1 MKIKINKSQSPTIS
15 TSSILLAF
23 LYALRYT
30 QNDKNSNVLIAYQET
45 KAGTQNITYMQHS

>member
-1 MKIKINKSQSPTIS
+1 MNKSQSPTIS

-23 LYALRYT
+23 LYALRYP

>member
-1 MKIKINKSQSPTIS
+1 MS
-15 TSSILLAF
+15 TSSTLVAF

-45 KAGTQNITYMQHS
+45 KAGTENITYVQRS